1 MKSLKKMSATAKVLI
16 GFVLIVLALSSTMEA
31 QQFGFEQNSGVVK
44 RLYPE
49 PTGTYFSLTGGQ
61 TAMKPVNG
69 YYFIPTTHTNYDA
82 LVQLLYTAAKERW
95 TLKVRTQPTLRANG
109 SAEVIYLVV
118 DF

>member
-1 MKSLKKMSATAKVLI
+1 MSATARALI
-16 GFVLIVLALSSTMEA
+16 GFVLIVLASSASMEA

-49 PTGTYFSLTGGQ
+49 PGGTYFSLTGGQ
-61 TAMKPVNG
+61 TAMNPVNG
-69 YYFIPTTHTNYDA
+69 YYFIPNTHTNYNA

-95 TLKVRTQPTLRANG
+95 KLKVRTQPTLRPNG
-109 SAEVIYLVV
+109 SAEAVYLVV